1 MDCLSACS
9 GPLCTIETRLCHR
22 PLGLEGDRV
31 SLNASTLLQWCNDA
45 KRQCDALRIECT
57 DIGHSI
63 KHTCRKPDTHRHNEE
78 LMQILANLFG
88 GTIIFLMG
96 APIVAGTF
104 IFLVDTMLKRC
115 IAHRNDETELNNK
128 TELNEAAPA
137 LSATMMEL
145 NDAASQARRS
155 PVAIGIGMDCIQLED
170 CIEPKLEVLSSM

>member
-1 MDCLSACS
+1 
-9 GPLCTIETRLCHR
+9 
-22 PLGLEGDRV
+22 
-31 SLNASTLLQWCNDA
+31 
-45 KRQCDALRIECT
+45 
-57 DIGHSI
+57 
-63 KHTCRKPDTHRHNEE
+63 
-78 LMQILANLFG
+78 MQILANLFG

-96 APIVAGTF
+96 APIVAAIF
-104 IFLVDTMLKRC
+104 IFLLDTMLKRC

-170 CIEPKLEVLSSM
+170 CIKPKLEVLSSM